1 MIGNYTAHKL
11 LTNFQKFDFEG
22 RFVKRYKPK
31 DNLYNLIN
39 DDLKELPDGTFGKD
53 FYRYM
58 NYDNSSIVDL
68 YNLYKNKKDTEKV
81 KRYKQDWCVVHDF
94 QHFITGYDTTLAG
107 EGLMFT
113 FGMRHEFRISII
125 MMWIYTVI
133 NEFFKKNGLFKSK
146 FWVSLL
152 LESYRL
158 GKNTDWLMNIDW
170 KSKFDKPTKE
180 VIKEIG
186 ITDKPQLW
194 LLSKNYINH
203 NYKGEM

>member
-11 LTNFQKFDFEG
+11 LTNFQKFDFES
-22 RFVKRYKPK
+22 RFVRRYKPK

-39 DDLKELPDGTFGKD
+39 DDLKKLPDGTFGKD

-113 FGMRHEFRISII
+113 LKKMDYLKVSFG
-125 MMWIYTVI
+125 Y
-133 NEFFKKNGLFKSK
+133 LYYL
-146 FWVSLL
+146 SL
-152 LESYRL
+152 
-158 GKNTDWLMNIDW
+158 ID
-170 KSKFDKPTKE
+170 
-180 VIKEIG
+180 
-186 ITDKPQLW
+186 
-194 LLSKNYINH
+194 
-203 NYKGEM
+203 